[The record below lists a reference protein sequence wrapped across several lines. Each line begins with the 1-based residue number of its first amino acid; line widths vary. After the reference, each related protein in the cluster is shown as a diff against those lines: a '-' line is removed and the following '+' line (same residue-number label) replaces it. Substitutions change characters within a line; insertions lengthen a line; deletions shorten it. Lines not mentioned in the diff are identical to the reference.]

1 MLTSF
6 ESVGCIGG
14 WAQGGGHSPASRD
27 FGLGADQILEAQVV
41 LTSGAVVTANA
52 CENADL
58 LFAIRGG
65 GGGTYGV
72 VISTTIKAHPPTTVA
87 AQTFSMAPLTE
98 ANIPQFME
106 ALAIIYATYP
116 DLNDAGYSGYGSWSV
131 NSYAP
136 VVGNSTTSYQHV
148 IAVFGQ
154 TIADAEST
162 FAAVAAKLAPYNGT
176 SLSLRTSYLSFPSY
190 AAYYTALSG
199 AQQPVGAL
207 GAIGSRLLDR
217 KALTDS
223 PAALRQMLNITAGT
237 PGQFTSTNVA
247 LVSGGQVF
255 RDAADPDSGVNPAWR
270 TSYLHNIVAQG
281 WTPGADLATQKAV
294 YDDITFKKVRAMRAV
309 APDTGGHMNENDRF
323 DPSFLQ
329 DFYGQ
334 SLARLEAVKG
344 RYDPLDLFYC
354 PTCVGS
360 ERWVSSTDGR
370 LCKVS

>member
-1 MLTSF
+1 MKT
-6 ESVGCIGG
+6 VGCIGG

-27 FGLGADQILEAQVV
+27 FGLGADQILEARVV
-41 LTSGAVVTANA
+41 LANGAIVTANA

-58 LFAIRGG
+58 FFAIRGG
-65 GGGTYGV
+65 GGGTYGI
-72 VISTTIKAHPPTTVA
+72 VISTTVKAHPPISVA

-106 ALAIIYATYP
+106 ALATIYENYP
-116 DLNDAGYSGYGSWSV
+116 DLNDAGYSGYGSWNV

-136 VVGNSTTSYQHV
+136 VVGNSTTGYRHV

-154 TIADAEST
+154 TIAEAQRIY
-162 FAAVAAKLAPYNGT
+162 APVAAKLAPYNGT
-176 SLSLRTSYLSFPSY
+176 SLSLTASYLSFPSY
-190 AAYYTALSG
+190 ATYYATLSG
-199 AQQPVGAL
+199 VQEPVGASA
-207 GAIGSRLLDR
+207 AIGSRLLDR
-217 KALTDS
+217 KALADS
-223 PAALRQMLNITAGT
+223 PAALRQMLNATAGT

-255 RDAADPDSGVNPAWR
+255 KDAADPDSGVNPAWR
-270 TSYLHNIVAQG
+270 TSYLHSIVAEG
-281 WTPGADLATQKAV
+281 WAPGADAAAQKAV
-294 YDDITFKKVRAMRAV
+294 YDDITFKKVGAMRAL
-309 APDTGGHMNENDRF
+309 APDTGGYMNENDRF

-334 SLARLEAVKG
+334 SLAKLEKIKG
-344 RYDPLDLFYC
+344 KYDSSDLFYC

-360 ERWVSSTDGR
+360 ERWVSDTDGR